1 MQEKKINTRIAKA
14 AALSW
19 KQQCKD
25 LLEVLNQS
33 EDAAPFREPV
43 SILDVPDYLQVID
56 HPMDLQTVREQ
67 LQVSNYATPIDFT
80 KDVRLIF
87 ENSKNYNTN
96 KKSRIYAMTVRLSAI
111 FEEHIRS
118 ILASYKHRKNTGSK
132 FRYLYANILLYLT

>member
-1 MQEKKINTRIAKA
+1 MATA

-25 LLEVLNQS
+25 LWDTLNQS
-33 EDAAPFREPV
+33 EDAGPFREPV
-43 SILDVPDYLQVID
+43 NILDEPNYLQTID

-67 LQVSNYATPIDFT
+67 LQVGNYATPMDFA

-87 ENSKNYNTN
+87 DNSKNYNTN

-111 FEEHIRS
+111 FEEHMRN
-118 ILASYKHRKNTGSK
+118 ILTSYKHRKTVSSK
-132 FRYLYANILLYLT
+132 FHPTPSS